1 MKTATAGLGRR
12 TPRVDKQGSELR
24 RMRAPDLELRPAET
38 TRGPSCGRQSQIC
51 IRSLLRRCPSYALW
65 QEAPGALMCSNR
77 FSTTSNFDDDVELQF
92 GHPKLPRL
100 AADVTTREG
109 PRLSTVRVAP
119 SSNWSLAMH
128 AEEWCDFVDRSFAT
142 CARGGRPRVPACQ
155 RSPSHTSGF
164 PHGGEGCARRRQS
177 TRTRTS
183 SVPRGGECAS
193 SGRRR

>member
-1 MKTATAGLGRR
+1 MYPEPPSALS
-12 TPRVDKQGSELR
+12 V
-24 RMRAPDLELRPAET
+24 LRPMSGGSGSFNVSE
-38 TRGPSCGRQSQIC
+38 PV
-51 IRSLLRRCPSYALW
+51 
-65 QEAPGALMCSNR
+65 
-77 FSTTSNFDDDVELQF
+77 FDDVELQVELQF

-109 PRLSTVRVAP
+109 PRLSAVRVAP